1 MSIKKI
7 FKSIY
12 KKQNNYIEV
21 SKMRQKFIRNR
32 NNKKELNIKRY
43 FYYDETGNYRK
54 FRLDSTKDNGF
65 NISLTETLVLGGMVC
80 ENEISDSSF
89 EELMSQIKLKNNPP
103 EIKSRH
109 IYGSGGNYFNQINNK
124 NLNLILSWIE
134 KNKIFI
140 HFTSHC
146 AGFNICEQIINSID
160 NSGEE
165 AKKLFKKKLLFEL
178 VCKDEKG
185 FSDILDR
192 LNNSNKDKGEITG
205 FWSNLIDWINFDKYL
220 NNHLISKKIELTAK
234 SINDWILKINFTTMK
249 DLYNDLCSAKK
260 NCLKVEGVLSDEK
273 GVIENDLAIFYQS
286 PLIYFLHSKHMFDE
300 EDFIKKI
307 IEENPLSFKGKKIEN
322 YSFESSLKYIEIR
335 ICDWI
340 VGILGR
346 TINFLRQ
353 VNRDE
358 MFKFIRSLNELQK
371 SNIKLLGK
379 LIEDSNRENPYY
391 IRVTDEF
398 GLVGKLEWITKF
410 KEYEVRA
417 YLKRPTKREK

>member
-1 MSIKKI
+1 M
-7 FKSIY
+7 
-12 KKQNNYIEV
+12 
-21 SKMRQKFIRNR
+21 
-32 NNKKELNIKRY
+32 
-43 FYYDETGNYRK
+43 
-54 FRLDSTKDNGF
+54 
-65 NISLTETLVLGGMVC
+65 
-80 ENEISDSSF
+80 
-89 EELMSQIKLKNNPP
+89 
-103 EIKSRH
+103 
-109 IYGSGGNYFNQINNK
+109 
-124 NLNLILSWIE
+124 
-134 KNKIFI
+134 
-140 HFTSHC
+140 
-146 AGFNICEQIINSID
+146 
-160 NSGEE
+160 
-165 AKKLFKKKLLFEL
+165 FKKKLLFEL

-260 NCLKVEGVLSDEK
+260 NCLKVEDVLFDGK

-410 KEYEVRA
+410 KEYEVQA

>member
-1 MSIKKI
+1 MDIMKI
-7 FKSIY
+7 FKFIY

-32 NNKKELNIKRY
+32 NHKKELNIKKY
-43 FYYDETGNYRK
+43 FYYDETSNYRK
-54 FRLDSTKDNGF
+54 FRLNSKKNNGF

-89 EELMSQIKLKNNPP
+89 KELMSQIKLKNNPP

-124 NLNLILSWIE
+124 NLHSILRWIE

-146 AGFNICEQIINSID
+146 TGYNICEQIINSID
-160 NSGEE
+160 NSGDEG
-165 AKKLFKKKLLFEL
+165 KKLFKKKLLFEL

-185 FSDILDR
+185 LSDILEK
-192 LNNSNKDKGEITG
+192 LNHSNKDKGEIIG
-205 FWSNLIDWINFDKYL
+205 FWSDLIDWINFDKYL
-220 NNHLISKKIELTAK
+220 NNHLITKKIDSVAK
-234 SINDWILKINFTTMK
+234 SKNDLILKIKFIIMK

-260 NCLKVEGVLSDEK
+260 TCLKVEDMLFDGK
-273 GVIENDLAIFYQS
+273 GVIENDLSRFYQL
-286 PLIYFLHSKHMFDE
+286 PLIYFPHSKHMFDE
-300 EDFIKKI
+300 EDVIKQI
-307 IEENPLSFKGKKIEN
+307 IQEYPLSFKGKKIDN
-322 YSFESSLKYIEIR
+322 YSFESSLEFIEIR

-346 TINFLRQ
+346 TIKFLRQ
-353 VNRDE
+353 VNEDE
-358 MFKFIRSLNELQK
+358 MYKFIRSLNELQK
-371 SNIKLLGK
+371 SNIELLGK

-391 IRVTDEF
+391 IRVSDEF
-398 GLVGKLEWITKF
+398 GLEGKLEWITHF

-417 YLKRPTKREK
+417 YLKRPTKREE